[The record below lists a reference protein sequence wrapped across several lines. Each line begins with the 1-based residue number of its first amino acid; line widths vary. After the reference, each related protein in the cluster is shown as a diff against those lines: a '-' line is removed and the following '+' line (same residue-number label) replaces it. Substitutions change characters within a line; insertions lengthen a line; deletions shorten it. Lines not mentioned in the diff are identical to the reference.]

1 MAQDGDIYGIGQ
13 EKLDYVQGNLGTKNP
28 QAMRF
33 SQGLGIRVLA
43 GAEGLGLR
51 CRSGRLIA
59 CVPLARIR
67 PSVRGFG
74 VDVETAHR
82 EKGRGDV
89 ARFLPQIRKQ
99 AVLIWCFEK
108 FRRSKHPINL
118 FSKGHKRD
126 KLYLLS

>member
-1 MAQDGDIYGIGQ
+1 MVLTRKKGKTVAKEWGHIRHKL
-13 EKLDYVQGNLGTKNP
+13 EKIDYVRASLGTKNP

-67 PSVRGFG
+67 PSARGFG
-74 VDVETAHR
+74 MDVETAHR

-99 AVLIWCFEK
+99 AVLV
-108 FRRSKHPINL
+108 
-118 FSKGHKRD
+118 
-126 KLYLLS
+126 

>member
-51 CRSGRLIA
+51 FCFGRFIA

-74 VDVETAHR
+74 VDVGTAHR
-82 EKGRGDV
+82 ESGRTGI
-89 ARFLPQIRKQ
+89 AQLFETSRKRL
-99 AVLIWCFEK
+99 VLVWCFEK
-108 FRRSKHPINL
+108 FCRSKHPINL
-118 FSKGHKRD
+118 FLKCHKRD

>member
-67 PSVRGFG
+67 PSARGFG
-74 VDVETAHR
+74 VDVETEHQRAG
-82 EKGRGDV
+82 KGLCCPVSQNKPRQRG
-89 ARFLPQIRKQ
+89 
-99 AVLIWCFEK
+99 AVLVLRGKLEK
-108 FRRSKHPINL
+108 RNYQLP
-118 FSKGHKRD
+118 
-126 KLYLLS
+126 